1 MSKIKIVDARMGR
14 GKTSAAVEYMNSHP
28 DKRFVYVTPYLAEV
42 DRICKSCDF
51 EQPKSNK
58 DAKLIDFYNL
68 VDAGKNISTT
78 HSLLSFVDDWVLD
91 LIRRKHYTII
101 IDEAINVVEKLTV
114 SDADYALLS
123 SYISVDDSGRIYW
136 LDDSYDGTFN
146 KYKNL
151 ATAGAMYKYQ
161 GEFIA
166 IAKPELFEA
175 FDEVIM
181 MTYLFDGQLQK
192 AFLDFFGFEYMRCG
206 VDTSNGFKLTDNP
219 DNPPPIDYHDL
230 IHIIEDDDLN
240 DVGKSPRNLCK
251 SWFNRRGRYH
261 PDICRLRGHMQKITR
276 RMFGNVSSN
285 RILWTTFK
293 SAKKKL
299 LGDNGRYGSS
309 FLQINARATNEYRDK
324 DVVMYLANRYVDP
337 ALKSMFEQRGVTI
350 DDDQF
355 ALSEMLQ
362 FIWRSAIRDGKP
374 ITLYIPSKRMR
385 TLLTNWIDEV
395 SMNKMIKIDKDNK
408 EAITEGDVENA

>member
-28 DKRFVYVTPYLAEV
+28 NKRFVYVTPYLSEV

-51 EQPKSNK
+51 EQPNAKK
-58 DAKLIDFYNL
+58 DAKLVDFYNL

-91 LIRRKHYTII
+91 LVRKKHYTII

-114 SDADYALLS
+114 SDSDFALLS
-123 SYISVDDSGRIYW
+123 KYTSIDDDGRIRW
-136 LDDSYDGTFN
+136 LDEEYEGTFN

-151 ATAGAMYKYQ
+151 ALSGAMYKYC
-161 GEFIA
+161 GELIA

-192 AFLDFFGFEYMRCG
+192 AFLDFFGFEYMKCG
-206 VDTSNGFKLTDNP
+206 VDTSNGFKLTDRP
-219 DNPPPIDYHDL
+219 DDPPPVDYHDL
-230 IHIIEDDDLN
+230 INVIEDEDMN

-251 SWFNRRGRYH
+251 SWFDRRGRYH
-261 PDICRLRGHMQKITR
+261 PDICRLRGHMQKLTR
-276 RMFGNVSSN
+276 RMYGNISSK
-285 RILWTTFK
+285 RVLWTTFK
-293 SAKKKL
+293 SSKRKL
-299 LGDNGRYGSS
+299 LGDNGRYGSG

-337 ALKSMFEQRGVTI
+337 TLKSMFEERGVTV

-374 ITLYIPSKRMR
+374 IVVYVPSKRMR
-385 TLLTNWIDEV
+385 TLLINWIEEV
-395 SMNKMIKIDKDNK
+395 SMDKTAKSDNNENETIIEGDNK
-408 EAITEGDVENA
+408 NA